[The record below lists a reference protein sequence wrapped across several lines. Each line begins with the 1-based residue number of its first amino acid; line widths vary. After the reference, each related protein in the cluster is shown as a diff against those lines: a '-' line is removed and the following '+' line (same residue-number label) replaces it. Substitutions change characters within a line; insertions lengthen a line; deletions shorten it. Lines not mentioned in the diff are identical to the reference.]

1 MRRASSALLTALGA
15 IRTGTDNA
23 TAESSAG
30 INEGHGVLAC
40 KGQHTLA
47 VHSSPLEVQYTCD
60 RCERDVEETWGCRIC
75 DFDVCL
81 PCMAA
86 AGFAAAR
93 IAEGAGDGSDEA
105 MRVPAVVQRIVP
117 DVVGIVLR
125 FACGSAAEAMRIA
138 SVCRSW
144 YKGMVADRELWQQLY
159 ARRWPQRRMPSSVTM
174 TTYRSRALA
183 GRRLRVAHNIAESTL
198 TPIEHCEFSYQC
210 PMIEEALREL
220 ASETVMVGDVTVT
233 TPVFFCDV
241 CTKKVYHVGSQQ
253 EVDHHQAAGNCIV
266 FHSSPSIAVKGTT
279 AYYVLGNVADA
290 GAAATRYMN
299 ALIGRIVKREPTAVV
314 TRHGLHGKVN
324 VKLESR
330 FLRVNELTFQ
340 VRLFEHPS
348 ERGQS
353 SRYLKP
359 PKPDSSPHEVKAAV
373 DRQART
379 ILAKMEPAMDMAMC
393 MSDVQAF

>member
-1 MRRASSALLTALGA
+1 MRRAANALRTALGA
-15 IRTGTDNA
+15 IQTGTGNVAADSN
-23 TAESSAG
+23 AG

-40 KGQHTLA
+40 KGQHVLA
-47 VHSSPLEVQYTCD
+47 VHSSPPEAQYTCD

-117 DVVGIVLR
+117 DVVGTVLR

-253 EVDHHQAAGNCIV
+253 EVDHHQAARQLHRVPLVPIDRGQRHDGVLRAGRRGGCRGRRHTV
-266 FHSSPSIAVKGTT
+266 HERADRAYREGRADSSG
-279 AYYVLGNVADA
+279 DA
-290 GAAATRYMN
+290 ARAARQSEVS
-299 ALIGRIVKREPTAVV
+299 ALEP
-314 TRHGLHGKVN
+314 
-324 VKLESR
+324 R
-330 FLRVNELTFQ
+330 FLRVNELTFE
-340 VRLFEHPS
+340 VRLSNIFRAGTQHSVLETT
-348 ERGQS
+348 
-353 SRYLKP
+353 
-359 PKPDSSPHEVKAAV
+359 
-373 DRQART
+373 QARQLPST
-379 ILAKMEPAMDMAMC
+379 R
-393 MSDVQAF
+393 

>member
-1 MRRASSALLTALGA
+1 
-15 IRTGTDNA
+15 
-23 TAESSAG
+23 
-30 INEGHGVLAC
+30 
-40 KGQHTLA
+40 
-47 VHSSPLEVQYTCD
+47 
-60 RCERDVEETWGCRIC
+60 
-75 DFDVCL
+75 
-81 PCMAA
+81 MAA

-105 MRVPAVVQRIVP
+105 MRVPAVAQRVVP
-117 DVVGIVLR
+117 DVVGTVLR

-159 ARRWPQRRMPSSVTM
+159 ARRWPQRRMPRSVTM

-220 ASETVMVGDVTVT
+220 ASETVIVGDVTVIR
-233 TPVFFCDV
+233 PVFFCDV
-241 CTKKVYHVGSQQ
+241 CTKKVYHAGSQQ

-266 FHSSPSIAVKGTT
+266 FHPSPSIAIRGAT

-299 ALIGRIVKREPTAVV
+299 ALIGRIVKLERTAVV
-314 TRHGLHGKVN
+314 TRHGLHGKVS
-324 VKLESR
+324 VRVEPLLSQ
-330 FLRVNELTFQ
+330 VNELVFE
-340 VRLFEHPS
+340 VRLSEHSS
-348 ERGQS
+348 ERGHAIQ
-353 SRYLKP
+353 YLKP
-359 PKPDSSPHEVKAAV
+359 PKPDSTPVEKNAAL
-373 DRQART
+373 DEQAST
-379 ILAKMEPAMDMAMC
+379 IVAKLAQ
-393 MSDVQAF
+393 VVHITGGLQRAF